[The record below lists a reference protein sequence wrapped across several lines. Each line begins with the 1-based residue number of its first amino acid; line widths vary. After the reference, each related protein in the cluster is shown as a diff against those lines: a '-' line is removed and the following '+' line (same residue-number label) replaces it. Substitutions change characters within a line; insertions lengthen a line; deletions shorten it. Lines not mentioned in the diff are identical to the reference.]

1 MKIAVYPGSFDPVTN
16 GHLDIIERA
25 ARQYDQLVVAVASD
39 NYKTSV
45 FSVDERI
52 DMLKRA
58 TVHVDN
64 VKVESFSGMLV
75 NYVVERGAGAVVR
88 GLRAVTD
95 FEYEFQMALMNRKLD
110 KRVETVFFMTSNEYI
125 FTSSSLIKQVASLG
139 GMPEGLV
146 PSFVEAALR
155 SKFNGSN
162 DSIT

>member
-1 MKIAVYPGSFDPVTN
+1 MKTAVYPGSFDPVTN

-25 ARQYDQLVVAVASD
+25 AQQYDQLVVAVASD
-39 NYKTSV
+39 NYKTAI
-45 FSVDERI
+45 FSIDERI
-52 DMLKRA
+52 EMLEKA
-58 TVHVDN
+58 ASHLDN
-64 VKVESFSGMLV
+64 VKVEAFSGLLA
-75 NYVVERGAGAVVR
+75 NYVVEIGAGAVVR

-110 KRVETVFFMTSNEYI
+110 KRVETVFFMTSNEYV

-155 SKFNGSN
+155 SKYSRM
-162 DSIT
+162 